1 MTAPVEG
8 LGTRALSLQETLA
21 LITPGEAPADAVP
34 RSVDVVI
41 VGAGPV
47 GLTTANLLGSYGV
60 DCLLVE
66 QNPALSSTPKAIAV
80 DDEYM
85 RVLDRVGLVSA
96 LAPHLSRP
104 FGVHFMSPLGFAL
117 VKVPGFITPNGF
129 GNRNA
134 VLQPVFETILL
145 EGSRRYPSV
154 RMRFGTAVTSIVQD
168 PAQLR
173 LGLETEGGPC
183 EIAARYMLA
192 CDGAR
197 SFVRTALDIPFPG
210 TRIDEPHLVVDLA
223 EFPDQ
228 VDYSRFFCN
237 PVRPVNSVPAPYGG
251 RRLEFMLSP
260 HDEHERVLTDEGIRE
275 LVDRH
280 TPYRGVKL
288 NIVRRAIYGFSERI
302 AGQLQ
307 SGRVFLLGDAA
318 HVMPPFGGQG
328 MNTGARDAANLCWK
342 VAAVLRGEA
351 SPEALAS
358 YEAER
363 RDHIRATVRYSVRVG
378 RLANIRSRGLAG
390 LRDAGFALANLL
402 PSVRRYFREMRHLP
416 RPFLTAGLLA
426 TNQAGDD
433 GLTGRI
439 LPRLP
444 LRRPG
449 AGELSLDEAA
459 GPWFAL
465 IGMDV
470 GADVLAAAA
479 DHTLW
484 RSLQPALVTLTA
496 GLAGDQDGGAALA
509 VADGRGRDLL
519 ARHRGT
525 ILVLRPDRYVAGRAA
540 PEEFSG
546 LSDRLAHRLVPH
558 CEIPQ
563 RHSHQRNSRAEDTP

>member
-1 MTAPVEG
+1 MTVPLDA
-8 LGTRALSLQETLA
+8 LKTRALSLQETLA

-34 RSVDVVI
+34 ASVDVVV

-47 GLTTANLLGSYGV
+47 GLTAANLLGSYGV
-60 DCLLVE
+60 DCLLIE
-66 QNPALSSTPKAIAV
+66 QNRALSSTPKAIAV

-85 RVLDRVGLVSA
+85 RVLDRLDLVST
-96 LAPHLSRP
+96 LKPHLSRP

-134 VLQPVFETILL
+134 VLQPVFEKFLL
-145 EGSRRYPSV
+145 DGSRRYPGV
-154 RMRFGTAVTSIVQD
+154 RIRFGAAVTSIVQGPD
-168 PAQLR
+168 QLR
-173 LGLETEGGPC
+173 LGLNTTDGPC
-183 EIAARYMLA
+183 TVTARYVLA

-197 SFVRTALDIPFPG
+197 SFIRTTLNIPFPG
-210 TRIDEPHLVVDLA
+210 SRIDEPHLVIDLA
-223 EFPDQ
+223 DFPDQ

-260 HDEHERVLTDEGIRE
+260 RDDHDRILTDEGIRE

-280 TPYRGVKL
+280 TPYRGVAL

-342 VAAVLRGEA
+342 VAAVLRGDM
-351 SPEALAS
+351 SPPALGS
-358 YEAER
+358 YDTER

-426 TNQAGDD
+426 TSPAGDD

-439 LPRLP
+439 LPRLL
-444 LRRPG
+444 LRRAG
-449 AGELSLDEAA
+449 LGELSLDEAA

-470 GADVLAAAA
+470 APDVLAAAA
-479 DHTLW
+479 AHPLW
-484 RSLQPALVTLTA
+484 RRLQPALVPIA
-496 GLAGDQDGGAALA
+496 ADASGDQAGGATLA
-509 VADGRGRDLL
+509 AADDRGRDLL
-519 ARHRGT
+519 VRHRGT
-525 ILVLRPDRYVAGRAA
+525 ILVLRPDRYVAGRAK
-540 PEEFSG
+540 PDEIGG
-546 LSDRLAHRLVPH
+546 LSDRLDDLLVPQGVV
-558 CEIPQ
+558 PQ
-563 RHSHQRNSRAEDTP
+563 RHAETN